1 MTVSTHSRPKA
12 AGNFFGEHGRG
23 AYVSTHSRPKAAGRV
38 IFGRIAL
45 VRFQHTAARRRL
57 DGSSRRLSPL
67 RVCFNTQPP
76 EGGWGVQKNGST
88 PPQVSTHSRP
98 KAAGTISTFRFAS
111 IGFQHTAA
119 RRRLVGMISLRVG
132 ASVFQHTAARRR
144 LAAFRMVDYPYL
156 FVSTHSR
163 PKAAGRGRR
172 SHHRLK
178 LVSTHSRPKA
188 AGRISNIC
196 HLIYSGFNTQPPE
209 GGWSKPALIASSKS

>member
-1 MTVSTHSRPKA
+1 MVKVEELVSTHSRPKAAGTTRRGRRFTMTVSTHSRPKA

-98 KAAGTISTFRFAS
+98 KAAGNVDELCFLAKEK
-111 IGFQHTAA
+111 FQHTAA
-119 RRRLVGMISLRVG
+119 RRRLGRSSLQRFATMI
-132 ASVFQHTAARRR
+132 
-144 LAAFRMVDYPYL
+144 
-156 FVSTHSR
+156 VSTHSR
-163 PKAAGRGRR
+163 PKAAGGAKGESISKQYLFQHTAARR
-172 SHHRLK
+172 RLGVN
-178 LVSTHSRPKA
+178 LYA
-188 AGRISNIC
+188 
-196 HLIYSGFNTQPPE
+196 
-209 GGWSKPALIASSKS
+209 